1 MELNQG
7 HMDFQSIAL
16 PPELRY
22 LVFVFAF
29 AKVVFYFIST
39 KDTNE
44 KLSPLILL
52 NSSAFAYNC
61 PADCTPKQ
69 KMDSKLVRLNIGL
82 NSAKK
87 QKKLLRCK
95 GCGRSAALSGHY
107 SAKIRQARP
116 GEETAFV
123 AQACITARKTLK
135 QAGAVP
141 TKPTKLTCPLRAADL
156 PGSGPPGMRI
166 SRAADLT
173 SR

>member
-7 HMDFQSIAL
+7 HKDFQSIAL

-87 QKKLLRCK
+87 QKKLAAMQGLREVRCPQRTLFSEDSASSPRRRNSLRGSGLHHSK
-95 GCGRSAALSGHY
+95 KNIETGRRSPYKTYKAYLSA
-107 SAKIRQARP
+107 
-116 GEETAFV
+116 E
-123 AQACITARKTLK
+123 
-135 QAGAVP
+135 
-141 TKPTKLTCPLRAADL
+141 
-156 PGSGPPGMRI
+156 GSGPPGQRT
-166 SRAADLT
+166 SWAADLT